1 MGTTINGNID
11 EVMKNYEK
19 QGLLHEMFVK
29 QVHKTPDKV
38 NVRCGQNIKIRYFL
52 V

>member
-1 MGTTINGNID
+1 MNGNID

-29 QVHKTPDKV
+29 QAHKTPDKV
-38 NVRCGQNIKIRYFL
+38 NVDVDKLKIRFFCM
-52 V
+52 